1 MECPI
6 CLDIMADKTLRLEC
20 AHEYH
25 RECIHAWMAREQTCP
40 MCRFPIRP
48 PCWARLVRALVHM
61 FVGDS
66 NDHDP
71 AADYIYF

>member
-1 MECPI
+1 
-6 CLDIMADKTLRLEC
+6 
-20 AHEYH
+20 
-25 RECIHAWMAREQTCP
+25 